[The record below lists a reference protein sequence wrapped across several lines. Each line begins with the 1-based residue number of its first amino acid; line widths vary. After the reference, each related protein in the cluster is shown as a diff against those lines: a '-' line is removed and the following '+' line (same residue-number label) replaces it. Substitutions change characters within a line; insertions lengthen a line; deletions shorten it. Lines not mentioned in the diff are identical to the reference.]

1 MSGGD
6 DKRKAPVNPTLQR
19 RRETVRLALRGM
31 VRALATLLLALA
43 FVSLGLR
50 IYMARYWAPERSADA
65 VRPPLTA
72 VERLQTIQQLE
83 RLEAAL
89 EVYRLMHETY
99 PERLDELVAAGLI
112 GERALR
118 FPDYVQPY
126 FYRRTGESF
135 ELHPPRF

>member
-1 MSGGD
+1 M
-6 DKRKAPVNPTLQR
+6 NPTAER
-19 RRETVRLALRGM
+19 RRQQVRLALRGI
-31 VRALATLLLALA
+31 VRAITTMLIALA

-50 IYMARYWAPERSADA
+50 IYMARSWTPERSAHA

-99 PERLDELVAAGLI
+99 PESLSALVDDGLV
-112 GERALR
+112 GARALR